1 MLLFQDNQSISICL
15 KNDNPYVR
23 LAVEDLRADFLRVS
37 HLSVTPTIVGQEED
51 GCLIIEDNPCKENP
65 LQDESFKIT
74 CDGKRII
81 ISANTYMGT
90 LWGIYTFSERILGV
104 QPCYLFN
111 DLAVEKRSSLK
122 VQLFTIA
129 DKPQQEGFRG
139 IFINDEDLLTGCKES
154 GGVRPIDYPWYQT
167 TVAQSVMDKVVETAL
182 RLKINL
188 VIPASFLNI
197 DNPPE
202 KALADCAARR
212 GLFLS
217 QHHIEPLGL
226 SHFTFDGYCKRFEKQ
241 GGYSFIHNPDT
252 LIEAWEYYAEKWA
265 QYDNVVWQIGLRG
278 KADRPVWEEEQ
289 PTDKELEKYA
299 GYINS
304 ALKTQKGI
312 VQKATDGKAKYFT
325 TTLWMEGSLLME
337 KGLLDFGEDVVVIFS
352 DNGPN
357 QMFGKEYDRVPR
369 CANKNYGTYYHL
381 QYHDV
386 GPHLAPQTG
395 LNKLHYNLKKA
406 HGKGD
411 NSYFILNVGNVREFD
426 FELKAYAQMLW
437 NMDGFSVE
445 SFLDEYSSLYG
456 AQAEQA
462 KAFVYAYFDKLPTLE
477 TECLRY
483 VHAQYF
489 NYNYEEPTI
498 DGVKNFV
505 LKDELVMVKGAEIV
519 WLMEEKLPSELYGK
533 MYAELKKA
541 IPVYEELSTA
551 LKEWSLALPKAL
563 QRHVTCKWW
572 LYSTTLLHF
581 YRWFVTAYEAKQSYD
596 NGGAWK
602 DKIQEAIAGI
612 EEYLSLRKCAEYG
625 DFENW
630 YKEETKVNAT
640 WRLRLARELLEK
652 AGK

>member
-1 MLLFQDNQSISICL
+1 MLLFEDNHSISICV
-15 KNDNPYVR
+15 KTDNPYVL

-37 HLSVTPTIVGQEED
+37 HLSVAPTIVGQEED
-51 GCLIIEDNPCKENP
+51 GCLIIEDNSCKGTP
-65 LQDESFKIT
+65 LQDESFTIT
-74 CDGKRII
+74 CDGKRIT
-81 ISANTYMGT
+81 ISANTYLGT
-90 LWGIYTFSERILGV
+90 LWGIYAFSEKVLGV

-111 DLAVEKRSSLK
+111 DLAIEKKSRLE
-122 VQLFTIA
+122 VQPFTIA

-167 TVAQSVMDKVVETAL
+167 TVDTSVMDKVVETAL
-182 RLKINL
+182 RLKMNL

-202 KALADCAARR
+202 KALADCVARR

-226 SHFTFDGYCKRFEKQ
+226 SHFTFDSYCKRFEKQ
-241 GGYSFIHNPDT
+241 EGYSFIYNPDT

-304 ALKTQKGI
+304 ALKTQKEI

-357 QMFGKEYDRVPR
+357 QMFGKEYDLVPR

-426 FELKAYAQMLW
+426 FELKAYSQMLW
-437 NMDGFSVE
+437 NMDDFSEE
-445 SFLDEYSSLYG
+445 SFLEEYGALYG

-462 KAFVYAYFDKLPTLE
+462 KAFVRLYFDNLPSLK
-477 TECLRY
+477 TEYLRY

-489 NYNYEEPTI
+489 NYNYEEPII

-505 LKDELVMVKGAEIV
+505 LKDEMVMVKGAEIV

-551 LKEWSLALPKAL
+551 LEKWSTTLPKTL
-563 QRHVTCKWW
+563 QWHVTCKWW

-602 DKIQEAIAGI
+602 DKIHEAIAGI

-630 YKEETKVNAT
+630 YKEETKVNAA
-640 WRLRLARELLEK
+640 WRLRLARELLSK
-652 AGK
+652 NS